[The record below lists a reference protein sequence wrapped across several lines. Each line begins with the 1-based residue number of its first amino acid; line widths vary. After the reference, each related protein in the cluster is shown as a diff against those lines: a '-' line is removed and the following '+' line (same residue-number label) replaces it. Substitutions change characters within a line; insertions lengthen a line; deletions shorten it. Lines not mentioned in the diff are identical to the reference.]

1 MKFYFIIV
9 FHSIHNKMCDIQRII
24 LNRNVSKFEKTDYL
38 SKIYEK
44 VSVTREC

>member
-1 MKFYFIIV
+1 
-9 FHSIHNKMCDIQRII
+9 MCDIQRII
-24 LNRNVSKFEKTDYL
+24 LNMNVSKFEKTDYL

>member
-9 FHSIHNKMCDIQRII
+9 FHPIHNKMCDIQRII
-24 LNRNVSKFEKTDYL
+24 SNMNVSNFEKKDYL

-44 VSVTREC
+44 VSVKTNY